1 VIHIYEID
9 SGRGIYWE
17 VWKDIIGEAWGEKYI
32 RTLEN
37 NDELDLYVE
46 ILQAEGLDFVIHT
59 VLEYDEYHLPLEA

>member
-32 RTLEN
+32 RTLE
-37 NDELDLYVE
+37 DENEMNLYLD
-46 ILQAEGLDFVIHT
+46 ILREQGSDFVIHT
-59 VLEYDEYHLPLEA
+59 LEEYEEYHVLLG

>member
-32 RTLEN
+32 RTLE
-37 NDELDLYVE
+37 DENEMNLYLD
-46 ILQAEGLDFVIHT
+46 ILRDQGSDFVIHT
-59 VLEYDEYHLPLEA
+59 LEEYEEYHVLLS